1 MCRDTPQVFED
12 HRELLA
18 SGLCDAV
25 VIATPNFTH
34 IDMMRDA
41 LALKD
46 LHILVEKPLVTRM
59 DDGVELMRAPKAAA
73 ASSGWRRNT
82 ATCRRWPR

>member
-1 MCRDTPQVFED
+1 
-12 HRELLA
+12 
-18 SGLCDAV
+18 V

-41 LALKD
+41 LATD
-46 LHILVEKPLVTRM
+46 LHILIEKPLVTRIE
-59 DDGVELMRAPKAAA
+59 DGLEMLRLAQGRR
-73 ASSGWRRNT
+73 ASSGWRRST